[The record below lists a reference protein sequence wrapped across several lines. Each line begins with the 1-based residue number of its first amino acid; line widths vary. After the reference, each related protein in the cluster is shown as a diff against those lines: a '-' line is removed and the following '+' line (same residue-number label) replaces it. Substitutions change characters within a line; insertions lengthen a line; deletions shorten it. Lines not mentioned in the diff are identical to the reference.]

1 MKMGRLLSAPP
12 REMGCLHKEDLAGAS
27 SVPRSVVVAAV
38 RCKAGAHVNIHHPGN
53 SRSNL
58 HSNNPGTVPTVGAA
72 VVVARKSRVGH
83 NKNSRGSAMD
93 GLPHEVVDV
102 GQDVPSVTGSWS
114 RHWRFWIVMTTICSS
129 ASSAI

>member
-12 REMGCLHKEDLAGAS
+12 REMGCLHQEDLAGAS
-27 SVPRSVVVAAV
+27 SVPRSAVVAAM
-38 RCKAGAHVNIHHPGN
+38 RCKAGAHVIIQHLGK

-58 HSNNPGTVPTVGAA
+58 HSNNPRRVPIVGTVIA
-72 VVVARKSRVGH
+72 VCRKIRVVHSMI
-83 NKNSRGSAMD
+83 SRGSAMD
-93 GLPHEVVDV
+93 GLLHEVVDV
-102 GQDVPSVTGSWS
+102 GQEVPSVTGSWS